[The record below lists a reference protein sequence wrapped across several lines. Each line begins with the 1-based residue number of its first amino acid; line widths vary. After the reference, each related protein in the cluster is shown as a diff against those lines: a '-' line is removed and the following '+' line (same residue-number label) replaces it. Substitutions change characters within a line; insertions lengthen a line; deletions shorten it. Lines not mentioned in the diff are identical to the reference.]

1 MHRSVERI
9 LTTHVGSL
17 PRPADLHAIGV
28 ARQSGDAVDE
38 TAYQA
43 RLKSAIAEVVKRQ
56 VSLGI
61 DIVADGELSKPSFIT
76 YINDRLAGFETDT
89 KYENRSP
96 WAGSREVL
104 DFYDYYKPQL
114 TNVHTRHKHF
124 FCTGPVTY
132 RGEKQ
137 LKIDLDNLAAALKN
151 VKVTGA
157 FVPSTS
163 VSSIEDWNRNQ
174 YYQSDEDY
182 LGALADAIN
191 VEYRAIIDAGF
202 TLQVDDPHLVTYYV
216 CHPDKTMEDCRKW
229 IALRVEAIN
238 RALKGVPR
246 DRVRFHTCYGINF
259 GPRVHD
265 IEVKYIVDILAR
277 LNVSAFSF
285 EAANPRHEHEWTSW
299 RDAKL
304 PDDVVMIPGMVTQSN
319 VMVEHPE
326 GIAQR
331 LGRWID
337 VFGRERVIAGTDCGF
352 ASFAGNDEIHESIVW
367 AKLKALVEGAR
378 IASNESPAA

>member
-1 MHRSVERI
+1 MGADRI

-17 PRPADLHAIGV
+17 PRPADLHTMSL
-28 ARQSGDAVDE
+28 ARQGGEKVDE
-38 TAYQA
+38 AAYQA
-43 RLKSAIAEVVKRQ
+43 RLKSSVAEIVKKQ
-56 VSLGI
+56 VSLGL
-61 DIVADGELSKPSFIT
+61 DIIADGEMSKPSFIT
-76 YINDRLAGFETDT
+76 YINERLAGFEVDT

-96 WAGSREVL
+96 WAGSREVQ

-114 TNVHTRHKHF
+114 ANVHTRHKHF
-124 FCTGPVTY
+124 VCTGPVTY

-137 LKIDLDNLAAALKN
+137 LKTDLDNFAAALKGVN
-151 VKVTGA
+151 VTGA

-174 YYQSDEDY
+174 YYKSDEEY

-191 VEYRAIIDAGF
+191 VEYRAIVDAGF

-238 RALKGVPR
+238 RALKGIPR

-265 IEVKYIVDILAR
+265 IEVKHIVDILAR

-285 EAANPRHEHEWTSW
+285 EAANPRHEHEWVSW
-299 RDAKL
+299 RAAKL
-304 PDDVVMIPGMVTQSN
+304 PDDVIMIPGMVTQSN

-326 GIAQR
+326 VVAQR
-331 LGRWID
+331 LERW
-337 VFGRERVIAGTDCGF
+337 VNAFGRERVIAGTDCGF

-367 AKLKALVEGAR
+367 AKLKALVDGAR
-378 IASNESPAA
+378 IASKEKAAA